1 MPSLTDTAYA
11 FFLIGAW
18 IGFTAFTFAG
28 LVGGWLI
35 WKIVMIT
42 ARVAYA
48 RWRWKKF
55 QREVDV
61 NGNLLL
67 AKELAEHFIRE
78 NNKTAATEPK
88 VNPYAPLPAQ
98 PTAPTAKPNDN
109 ARQPNQTRRSRSP

>member
-1 MPSLTDTAYA
+1 MPSLTDTAYG
-11 FFLIGAW
+11 FFLVGAW
-18 IGFTAFTFAG
+18 IGFTAFTLAG

-42 ARVAYA
+42 AQVAYA

-67 AKELAEHFIRE
+67 AKELAEKFIRE

-88 VNPYAPLPAQ
+88 VNP
-98 PTAPTAKPNDN
+98 
-109 ARQPNQTRRSRSP
+109 